1 MRSNVLALSLL
12 LSWSLLVSV
21 QAKRL
26 LLYAYTS
33 FVSDLVFAKLGAVSK
48 CLGKLL
54 LFAPLLTGCI
64 LHRHVAIITNPSPP
78 FPVHDVVLIPGI
90 LPIFLHGCEIKSGS
104 GLGRGY
110 GTVGFKVL
118 IPTFPHVR
126 WCWVSVLAVGL
137 LGLGM
142 FKNLINVHRKCF
154 MFVPI
159 TSWNVL
165 H

>member
-1 MRSNVLALSLL
+1 MLALSLL
-12 LSWSLLVSV
+12 LSRSLLVSV

-33 FVSDLVFAKLGAVSK
+33 FVSDLVFAKLRAVSK

-126 WCWVSVLAVGL
+126 WC
-137 LGLGM
+137 
-142 FKNLINVHRKCF
+142 
-154 MFVPI
+154 
-159 TSWNVL
+159 
-165 H
+165 